1 MKKIK
6 IFIAILLM
14 TIMLTSCD
22 FDFSSLIDG
31 GIGGD
36 SFKKYLDKQEPL
48 TSETLDA
55 MFEQDLIPEDRFA
68 NFKIENTKVTYE
80 ESGIKNYFHV
90 WQKSDKVYM
99 NMIEDEDSV
108 LETYFIDLG
117 ELEETYDDAKLEL
130 GLKSGMTVSE
140 IYNHIIDEYGNELG
154 LKDTILTEKSLDDML
169 DIFNYKYEDFKEVE
183 KGKYEIKKDAILLK
197 LIKLSI
203 EEITL
208 EDFKEMLFDNNIDFK
223 VYVYFDG
230 EHITDYEIIVEETE
244 LEETV
249 KVKLTLLYDEEDF
262 CGITVEVD
270 SEEFSGVA
278 TIEYKNEE
286 LNISL
291 LLNVDGEKIKF
302 KLKMT
307 KDSITSNLKIDD
319 EEYYDAKLY
328 YKVEKEGKENSLTLN
343 GTLDIID
350 GIKIT
355 IDGGSNVA
363 IPAKVLATEKE
374 AISLLDQIL

>member
-1 MKKIK
+1 
-6 IFIAILLM
+6 
-14 TIMLTSCD
+14 
-22 FDFSSLIDG
+22 
-31 GIGGD
+31 
-36 SFKKYLDKQEPL
+36 
-48 TSETLDA
+48 
-55 MFEQDLIPEDRFA
+55 
-68 NFKIENTKVTYE
+68 
-80 ESGIKNYFHV
+80 
-90 WQKSDKVYM
+90 
-99 NMIEDEDSV
+99 
-108 LETYFIDLG
+108 
-117 ELEETYDDAKLEL
+117 
-130 GLKSGMTVSE
+130 
-140 IYNHIIDEYGNELG
+140 
-154 LKDTILTEKSLDDML
+154 ML

-183 KGKYEIKKDAILLK
+183 KGKYEIKKEAILLK

-208 EDFKEMLFDNNIDFK
+208 EDIKEMLFDNNIDFK
-223 VYVYFDG
+223 VYVYFDDK
-230 EHITDYEIIVEETE
+230 HITDYEIIVEETE

-249 KVKLTLLYDEEDF
+249 KVKLTLLYDEDDF
-262 CGITVEVD
+262 CGITVDVD

-374 AISLLDQIL
+374 AISLLNQIL